1 METENLGKRILGFS
15 LVRIIIGI
23 IVVCGIASIGQIIC
37 GTLLNLT
44 SLDSDL
50 KNLIIGVVVAV
61 LSILSYILLFRNYEK
76 RDVTELSSKRLG
88 INLIAGILLGAILQ
102 SLTIG
107 VIYLKGKF
115 SIVEVNPFIYLLPS
129 MGIAL
134 TTAIYEEIIFRGIVF
149 RIFQEKLGSY
159 MALAISALIFGAMHL
174 ANPHSSI
181 LLALGLAIQAGIL
194 LGAAYIYSGNLW
206 FPIAIHFAWNFTQSG
221 IFGANISG
229 ISAGQSLF
237 TTKIKGA
244 AWLTGGQFGPEGSVQ
259 ATLICLA
266 AAIVLLILS
275 HRKYN
280 ILRPYWVL
288 K

>member
-1 METENLGKRILGFS
+1 METENLGKRILDFS
-15 LVRIIIGI
+15 LTRIVIGI
-23 IVVCGIASIGQIIC
+23 VVVCGIASIGQIIC

-44 SLDSDL
+44 TLDSDL

-61 LSILSYILLFRNYEK
+61 LSILSYMLLFRKYEN
-76 RDVTELSSKRLG
+76 RDVTELSSKGLG
-88 INLIAGILLGAILQ
+88 KNLIVGILLGAILQ

-115 SIVEVNPFIYLLPS
+115 SIVEMNPVLYLLPS
-129 MGIAL
+129 LGMAF
-134 TTAIYEEIIFRGIVF
+134 TTAIYEEIVFRGIVF

-159 MALAISALIFGAMHL
+159 IALAISALIFGAMHL

-181 LLALGLAIQAGIL
+181 LLALGLAVQAGLL

-221 IFGANISG
+221 IFGANVSG
-229 ISAGQSLF
+229 GSVGESLF

-266 AAIVLLILS
+266 AAIILLILS
-275 HRKYN
+275 HKKYN
-280 ILRPYWVL
+280 ILRPFWVL